1 MSATSST
8 NPKIVVAA
16 EPRVIVVAGPT
27 AAGKS
32 ALALAIAEEF
42 GGVLINADSQQRFA
56 DLRIL
61 TARPSAAEEARVPHK
76 LFGDLEAHESGSAA
90 EWAAK
95 AAAEIH
101 AAAAANKLPILVGG
115 TGLYFRALLEG
126 LSDMPAVPAA
136 VRAAAKALR
145 DEIGPEAFHARLAAR
160 DPEIAARLAPGDTQ
174 RTLRAWEV
182 VEATGTPLSVWQKSP
197 GTPLLAA
204 RALRILMLPP
214 RDDLYAACDARFL
227 AMLEAGALAEVQ
239 AMFSRGVDLS
249 RGAGKALGVS
259 DLAAV
264 LSGDRALREAVTLA
278 QTATR
283 QYAKRQMTW
292 FRNQFHAQLTVNE
305 QFSERILQGIF
316 NKIDRFLLTGDPGG
330 D

>member
-1 MSATSST
+1 MI
-8 NPKIVVAA
+8 NPKIVVVAA
-16 EPRVIVVAGPT
+16 EPRVIVIAGPT

-42 GGVLINADSQQRFA
+42 SGVIINADSQQRWA

-61 TARPSAAEEARVPHK
+61 TARPSAADEARAPHK
-76 LFGDLEAHESGSAA
+76 LFGDLAADETGSAA
-90 EWAAK
+90 EWALK
-95 AAAEIH
+95 AAAEIKS
-101 AAAAANKLPILVGG
+101 AATENKLPILVGG

-136 VRAAAKALR
+136 VRAAAKNLR
-145 DEIGPEAFHARLAAR
+145 DELGPEAFHARLAER
-160 DPEIAARLAPGDTQ
+160 DPEIALRLAPGDTQ

-204 RALRILMLPP
+204 RTFNILVLSP
-214 RDDLYAACDARFL
+214 RDDLYAACDARFA
-227 AMLEAGALAEVQ
+227 AMIEGGGVAEVQ
-239 AMFSRGVDLS
+239 ALIDRGVDLTK
-249 RGAGKALGVS
+249 GIGKALGVREI
-259 DLAAV
+259 AA
-264 LSGDRALREAVTLA
+264 ALRGDTSLKDAAGLA

-292 FRNQFHAQLTVNE
+292 FQNQFHAELTINKKL
-305 QFSERILQGIF
+305 SESLLEEIF
-316 NKIDRFLLTGDPGG
+316 IKVRE
-330 D
+330 